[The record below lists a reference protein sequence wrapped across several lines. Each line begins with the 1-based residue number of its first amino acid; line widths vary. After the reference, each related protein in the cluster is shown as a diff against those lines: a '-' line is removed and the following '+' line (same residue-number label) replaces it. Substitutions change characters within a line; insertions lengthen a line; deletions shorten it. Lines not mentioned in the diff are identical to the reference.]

1 MSYTIHQLKE
11 KAIPLPITQVALMVA
26 GMFASE
32 QPTPSKKRQVY
43 LNTLAVY
50 IVNNYMEMMH
60 ISTNLKQ
67 GDSWHPSIRL
77 CADVSDLK
85 LTELGHLECR
95 PISPVSLTEPAT
107 VLCALPEEMPDDR
120 IGCIV
125 VEINE
130 ERREAN
136 LLGFAKT
143 VSSGELLSIAQLL
156 HMDEFREYLE
166 DLSISNKSME
176 PPKKLVNLSQ
186 WLQNIVESGWQPPNN
201 LLRKKSDNLALGVRS
216 APAEALSSRVKQA
229 KLIEFRSELLE
240 SQLIPQSVVLVI
252 VVIPLNKTAQIRI
265 KVEIYPI
272 SVQTYLPAQLQISI
286 LDASREVVM
295 TGKTKSENEDLRFRF
310 RGEPGER
317 FSVKLTLGDVDVIE
331 NFLI

>member
-26 GMFASE
+26 EMFASE
-32 QPTPSKKRQVY
+32 QLTPSKKRQVY
-43 LNTLAVY
+43 FNTLAVC

-67 GDSWHPSIRL
+67 SDSWHPSIRL

-95 PISPVSLTEPAT
+95 PISPVSLTEPVS
-107 VLCALPEEMPDDR
+107 VLCVLPEEMPDDR

-125 VEINE
+125 VEIDE
-130 ERREAN
+130 ERCEAN

-143 VSSGELLSIAQLL
+143 VLSGELLSIAQLL

-166 DLSISNKSME
+166 NISNQSIQQ
-176 PPKKLVNLSQ
+176 PKELVNLSQ
-186 WLQNIVESGWQPPNN
+186 WLQNIVVESGWQPPQN
-201 LLRKKSDNLALGVRS
+201 LLRPKSDILALGVRS
-216 APAEALSSRVKQA
+216 APPEALSSRVKQA
-229 KLIEFRSELLE
+229 KLIELGNQILE
-240 SQLIPQSVVLVI
+240 TQIIAQSVVLVI
-252 VVIPLNKTAQIRI
+252 VVIPINQTAEIRI
-265 KVEIYPI
+265 KVEIYPV
-272 SVQTYLPAQLQISI
+272 SVQEYLPPQLCFSI
-286 LDASREVVM
+286 LDASKEAVM
-295 TGKTKSENEDLRFRF
+295 TGKTKGDSKELKFRF

-317 FSVKLTLGDVDVIE
+317 FSVKLSLGDVDVIE
-331 NFLI
+331 NFVI